1 MTALSYLTGRC
12 AIQGSSSRY
21 VIPKEKA
28 DELRTEGYREF
39 VLVERMY
46 FADMKV
52 YRNEELPEESDYLS
66 VMYARR

>member
-1 MTALSYLTGRC
+1 MTVFIVSDGQMC
-12 AIQGSSSRY
+12 DSRILLK
-21 VIPKEKA
+21 VRRPKEKA
-28 DELRTEGYREF
+28 EELRTQGYRDF
-39 VLVERMY
+39 ILVERMY